1 MVQHWRT
8 RRRRGY
14 HDYERMPSS
23 ASADARIQHCWIN
36 TTKMI
41 YLWRMRRR
49 KGYFDWILREIK
61 SIGSVTIAT
70 RELHGMKN
78 TIAGERY
85 FYTRDG
91 RILLHLF

>member
-1 MVQHWRT
+1 
-8 RRRRGY
+8 
-14 HDYERMPSS
+14 
-23 ASADARIQHCWIN
+23 
-36 TTKMI
+36 
-41 YLWRMRRR
+41 MRRR

-91 RILLHLF
+91 RIVLHLF